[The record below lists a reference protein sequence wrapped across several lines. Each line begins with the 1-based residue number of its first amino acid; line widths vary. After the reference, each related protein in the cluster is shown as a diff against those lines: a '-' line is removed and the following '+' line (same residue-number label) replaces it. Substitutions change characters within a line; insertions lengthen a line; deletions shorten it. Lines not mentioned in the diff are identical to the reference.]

1 MKVVKL
7 IIIVVLC
14 VLFQGY
20 NVYAKDTIYSINKYS
35 EENLNFIKRGYNKKG
50 KKDGLIVGGNYLEET
65 IENDNGTYQNYQIIL
80 AKYNK
85 NGTIA
90 WNYTY
95 GNTKE
100 DNIDCLEYTYNE
112 NSEIDGYLICL
123 EKTYDIVNKQIPE
136 GEDISATL
144 LKIDL
149 DGNLLWEKSA
159 GLNEITKIVK
169 ITPTWSD
176 DKKID
181 GYIAIGYKEENNKK
195 KSIIVKYD
203 RDLNIIW
210 NKPCEQQENE
220 DVLYQDIIPIQEE
233 NRIIGYSL
241 IKSIKQ
247 ENVKEKKELLW
258 LNQEGNN
265 ETILDDSLEKYQSSY
280 LEKANNGFILYGI
293 TSDVKLKKG
302 KKSYYLINYNNQK
315 QINWETVGEDPVN
328 QDKRVALLPSEKG
341 IINDYTLL
349 YENSVDSSKEVIKLD
364 ADGTIQKKIKK
375 ISNDYYNFENF
386 YIENDT
392 LYFVGQINCPED
404 DNCEYDKNS
413 LFLVSDEDTVIEVK
427 DDDSKN
433 IIIGIGVI
441 IIMIA
446 IIIYKKG
453 KKKEQA
459 S

>member
-100 DNIDCLEYTYNE
+100 DNMDCLEYTYNE

-302 KKSYYLINYNNQK
+302 K
-315 QINWETVGEDPVN
+315 
-328 QDKRVALLPSEKG
+328 R
-341 IINDYTLL
+341 
-349 YENSVDSSKEVIKLD
+349 
-364 ADGTIQKKIKK
+364 
-375 ISNDYYNFENF
+375 
-386 YIENDT
+386 
-392 LYFVGQINCPED
+392 
-404 DNCEYDKNS
+404 
-413 LFLVSDEDTVIEVK
+413 
-427 DDDSKN
+427 
-433 IIIGIGVI
+433 
-441 IIMIA
+441 A
-446 IIIYKKG
+446 II
-453 KKKEQA
+453 
-459 S
+459 